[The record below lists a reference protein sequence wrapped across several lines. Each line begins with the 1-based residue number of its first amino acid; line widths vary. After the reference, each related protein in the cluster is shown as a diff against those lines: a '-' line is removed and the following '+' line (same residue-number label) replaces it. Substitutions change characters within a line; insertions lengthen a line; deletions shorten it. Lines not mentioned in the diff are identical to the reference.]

1 LNEHNSAERIMSA
14 LKHHAVLSDAKVQ
27 RQGCLLLGCL
37 ADRSSNNQ
45 MVLRQ
50 AGSIAAIIGARKSQ
64 CLSISLSDISDA
76 DAMRMHE
83 SEAEVQ
89 QWGCWAL
96 IVSEKIRNRE
106 IHTADSL
113 HSRTCLLTFARLK
126 SRLLEMGVLRKLH
139 KR

>member
-1 LNEHNSAERIMSA
+1 
-14 LKHHAVLSDAKVQ
+14 
-27 RQGCLLLGCL
+27 
-37 ADRSSNNQ
+37 

-64 CLSISLSDISDA
+64 YLSISLSDIPDA

-96 IVSEKIRNRE
+96 IVSEKIRTGRSTQLILCIPE
-106 IHTADSL
+106 L
-113 HSRTCLLTFARLK
+113 VF
-126 SRLLEMGVLRKLH
+126 
-139 KR
+139 